1 VNDLEVA
8 AVTDR
13 ALLASFQTVDMAVF
27 DADFIALPA
36 DPIEERLP
44 EVDGTAPDDGDVT
57 LLRLALVGGEP
68 VASAVM
74 YLPTVDNLTAATI
87 ELRVHPDHRR
97 RGYARAFLAVLLS
110 ELTSL
115 GRPRIFFEVPSP
127 YPSGEGPGEPLL
139 REVGARPVL
148 REIRRVVDLPA
159 QPVHDL
165 HKAPDGYRLVQ
176 WVDRA
181 PDELVEDM
189 AYLMHRMSID
199 APLEEM
205 DWEPEV
211 WDVRRYRAKEETAG
225 LRQRSRF
232 ATAVVH
238 SDSGKIV
245 GFTDIGVSRVAPE
258 TGYQWETL
266 VLTEHRGRGLGLL
279 LKAHN
284 HRLVRE
290 GSPGTRWIN
299 TWNAESNTWMVAVN
313 EALGF
318 VPMEYWTEW
327 QLDR

>member
-1 VNDLEVA
+1 MTDLAVH

-13 ALLASFQTVDMAVF
+13 ALLTSFHAVDTAVF
-27 DADFIALPA
+27 NADFVALPA

-44 EVDGTAPDDGDVT
+44 EVDGTAPDDGDIT
-57 LLRLALVGGEP
+57 LLRLGLAGGEP

-97 RGYARAFLAVLLS
+97 RGHARAFLSQLLE

-115 GRPRIFFEVPSP
+115 GRPRVFFEVPSP
-127 YPSGEGPGEPLL
+127 YPSGPGPGEPLL

-159 QPVHDL
+159 QPDAEPPA
-165 HKAPDGYRLVQ
+165 APVGYRLVQ
-176 WVDRA
+176 WVDRV
-181 PDELVEDM
+181 PDELVENM

-211 WDVRRYRAKEETAG
+211 WDVARYRAKEATAG

-232 ATAVVH
+232 ATAVIHEETGNV
-238 SDSGKIV
+238 V
-245 GFTDIGVSRVAPE
+245 GFTDIGVSRVTPE

-279 LKAHN
+279 VKAHN

-290 GSPGTRWIN
+290 RSPSTRWIN

-313 EALGF
+313 ELLGF
-318 VPMEYWTEW
+318 VPMEYWTQW

>member
-1 VNDLEVA
+1 MYV
-8 AVTDR
+8 
-13 ALLASFQTVDMAVF
+13 
-27 DADFIALPA
+27 P
-36 DPIEERLP
+36 
-44 EVDGTAPDDGDVT
+44 T
-57 LLRLALVGGEP
+57 L
-68 VASAVM
+68 
-74 YLPTVDNLTAATI
+74 DNLTAATV

-97 RGYARAFLAVLLS
+97 RGHARAFLAVLLN
-110 ELTSL
+110 ELASL
-115 GRPRIFFEVPSP
+115 GRPRVFFQVPSP
-127 YPSGEGPGEPLL
+127 YPTGAGPGEPLL

-148 REIRRVVDLPA
+148 REVRRVVDLPA
-159 QPVHDL
+159 QPVFETRE
-165 HKAPDGYRLVQ
+165 APDGYRLVQ
-176 WVDRA
+176 WVDHA

-189 AYLMHRMSID
+189 AYLMHRMSVD
-199 APLEEM
+199 VPLEEM

-211 WDVRRYRAKEETAG
+211 WDVDRYRAKEAAAG

-238 SDSGKIV
+238 ADSGKVV
-245 GFTDIGVSRVAPE
+245 GFTDIGVSSVAPE

-266 VLTEHRGRGLGLL
+266 VLTEHRGHGLGLL

-284 HRLVRE
+284 HRHVRE

-327 QLDR
+327 QLGR

>member
-1 VNDLEVA
+1 VKDLEVA

-13 ALLASFQTVDMAVF
+13 ALLTSFHAVDTAVF
-27 DADFIALPA
+27 DADFVALPA

-44 EVDGTAPDDGDVT
+44 EVEGTAPDDGDVT
-57 LLRLALVGGEP
+57 LLRLALVGGQP

-74 YLPTVDNLTAATI
+74 YLPTADNLTAATI

-115 GRPRIFFEVPSP
+115 GRPRVFFEVPSP

-159 QPVHDL
+159 QPVPDL
-165 HKAPDGYRLVQ
+165 HEAPDGYRLVQ

-189 AYLMHRMSID
+189 AYLMHRMSVD
-199 APLEEM
+199 VPLEEM

-211 WDVRRYRAKEETAG
+211 WDVRRYRAKEATAG

-238 SDSGKIV
+238 SDSGKLV

-258 TGYQWETL
+258 TG
-266 VLTEHRGRGLGLL
+266 
-279 LKAHN
+279 
-284 HRLVRE
+284 
-290 GSPGTRWIN
+290 
-299 TWNAESNTWMVAVN
+299 
-313 EALGF
+313 
-318 VPMEYWTEW
+318 
-327 QLDR
+327 